1 VFPAVLQDGK
11 TALEFAESY
20 GRSAVVAVLKEQY
33 VARGLSVPA
42 GTNPGEWLMGQRV
55 DVEEADSETSEE
67 FSSSVSDSD
76 SN

>member
-1 VFPAVLQDGK
+1 M
-11 TALEFAESY
+11 
-20 GRSAVVAVLKEQY
+20 VAVLKEQY